1 MKIKYMQIGD
11 IVKAVSGTEG
21 IFQGQEISDSYC
33 WAIQQTDGSRHGG
46 AQNGWW
52 SCSKNSTLEKLDKAL
67 SIHCP
72 TQEEYNM
79 VVKKLLDGGREW
91 LNNSKEIHS
100 ERWEKYKEKT
110 GISIN
115 WIGNGE
121 ITYSKISNECSR
133 PIVETTAKEF
143 LGEYPTAIYK
153 EDNKPKKNIMS
164 KIKSF
169 VKNLTLSADDKLLRE
184 YGFQNECGDYTE
196 SAEELVISKLVADN
210 KDYIIEIAKKMKEED
225 DKE

>member
-1 MKIKYMQIGD
+1 MQIGD
-11 IVKAVSGTEG
+11 IVKAVSGIEG
-21 IFQGQEISDSYC
+21 IFQGQDTSEYDY
-33 WAIQQTDGSRHGG
+33 WAIQRLDGTRGG

-67 SIHCP
+67 LIHCP

-91 LNNSKEIHS
+91 LDNSKEIHS
-100 ERWEKYKEKT
+100 KDWEEYKEKT
-110 GISIN
+110 VIAIN
-115 WIGNGE
+115 WYGNGT
-121 ITYSKISNECSR
+121 ITYGDVNNKECRR

-143 LGEYPTAIYK
+143 LGEYSTAIYK

-196 SAEELVISKLVADN
+196 IAEELVISKLVADN
-210 KDYIIEIAKKMKEED
+210 KDYVIEIAKKMKEED